1 MLTNHFGGMLMKNG
15 TLANWTLIILFSK
28 MLKFS
33 KIISSKSKKY
43 CEGK

>member
-1 MLTNHFGGMLMKNG
+1 
-15 TLANWTLIILFSK
+15 

-43 CEGK
+43 CEGKWGIFRNIPLVEMKISKLIIYSMDMC

>member
-1 MLTNHFGGMLMKNG
+1 MQGDVPRNYLD
-15 TLANWTLIILFSK
+15 TLVTLIILFSE
-28 MLKFS
+28 MLKLS